1 MKQNV
6 RQASGIEEDA
16 TNRSACPP
24 WRVALLAGLP
34 WGGLGGGLPFWRFA
48 HTAHILLSTHV
59 VRGHVM
65 ESLAGRL
72 DEKDVVIVWVLCL
85 SGFASCV
92 VRLVASWQ
100 HHATNYRVLCLKW
113 FCVVCLNTAPS

>member
-24 WRVALLAGLP
+24 WRVAILAGLP

-72 DEKDVVIVWVLCL
+72 DEKDVVIFWVLCL
-85 SGFASCV
+85 SGLHHVLFAWLRLGNITQRIIGCCV
-92 VRLVASWQ
+92 
-100 HHATNYRVLCLKW
+100 
-113 FCVVCLNTAPS
+113 